1 MNPDT
6 AGCAATQTEPVGQ
19 VWPVSPPRREEEA
32 AGPTRQ
38 RLPSATADKC
48 SIHLIA
54 DGVAPTSIQNESTL
68 IKRGGFPLGLGDSPP
83 PNHATR
89 QTPSAVIFLLSKTYS
104 APKT

>member
-1 MNPDT
+1 MCRNPNG
-6 AGCAATQTEPVGQ
+6 AGGASLARISSET
-19 VWPVSPPRREEEA
+19 RR
-32 AGPTRQ
+32 GSCCRRPRQ

-89 QTPSAVIFLLSKTYS
+89 QTPSAVIFLL
-104 APKT
+104 PKIYLARET